1 MEFIEPEEFLKQDKE
16 VQKVFIKWW
25 KPKFGDLYS
34 CDNHRIL
41 KVIDEDI
48 ESELKEDKDF
58 LKHTIYCFNSLK
70 DKIIPLFTE
79 GQLRQFI
86 EDKTSYKIEFIP
98 KVKFN
103 KITYDMDLKYFN
115 GCDFEPGGYKEDL
128 GNNLLQAYWKVAVQ
142 IAKEN
147 IDN

>member
-16 VQKVFIKWW
+16 VQKVFIDWW

-86 EDKTSYKIEFIP
+86 EDKTNMNINLDYICPECGYSIVLTCYDRNSKPFI
-98 KVKFN
+98 
-103 KITYDMDLKYFN
+103 
-115 GCDFEPGGYKEDL
+115 DL
-128 GNNLLQAYWKVAVQ
+128 GNNSLQAYWKVACE
-142 IAKEN
+142 IAKEIAN
-147 IDN
+147 KN

>member
-1 MEFIEPEEFLKQDKE
+1 MEFISAEQFLKEDKE
-16 VQKVFIKWW
+16 VQKVFIDWW

-86 EDKTSYKIEFIP
+86 EDKTGVEYIGLEHYLK
-98 KVKFN
+98 
-103 KITYDMDLKYFN
+103 TGYDIYVGDMIF
-115 GCDFEPGGYKEDL
+115 EDL
-128 GNNLLQAYWKVAVQ
+128 GNDLLQAYWKVAVQ
-142 IAKEN
+142 IAKECES
-147 IDN
+147 